1 MYTKRVQITNYG
13 PIDQLDI
20 DFPFEGDAPKPVLLV
35 GENGS
40 GKSILLSH
48 IVNGLVSAKDA
59 VYPDTPE
66 VETDRVY
73 KLRSSLYI
81 KSGREFSFAKVGFE
95 DELFIEELRSRRPK
109 PKGSSTLD
117 GLSEG
122 SAKDAWQK
130 MQVEKNDH
138 FDSNFFAPNEDKI
151 KTLFSRNCVLYFPP
165 NRFEEP
171 AWLNEENLKATANYM
186 ELKNVVGQTSRKV
199 INYSPLHD
207 NQNWLF
213 DVIYDQTAFELQ
225 THNLPLSINEKNQ
238 LIRFPVFGG
247 YSGKA
252 TSVYE
257 IALQIVRGVINENEN
272 TRFGIGE
279 RHNRVVSIMEG
290 KKQLVPNIFQL
301 SSGET
306 SLLNLFLSILRDFDL
321 SGTTFTKAEEIRGI
335 VVVDEIEL
343 HLHAVH
349 QHKIL
354 PRLIKMFPRV
364 QFVVTTHS
372 PLFVLGMKN
381 TFGEDGFAL
390 YRLPQGHQISP
401 EEFSEFGSAYE
412 TFTETKRFSDDIR
425 AEIEN
430 ARKPV
435 VFLDG
440 LTNQRYIEKAAEL
453 LNQQE
458 LLVKLELKNGE
469 DDGKL
474 KNIWKG
480 YNSKLAELIPQK
492 VVLLHDCDS
501 KVELQNR
508 GNIFKRKIP
517 HQNEHP
523 VKKGIENLFSR
534 TTLERAMSDK
544 PAFLH
549 IKCERKELNRGKEI
563 TIPEEWAVHPD
574 EKTNL
579 CDWLC
584 ENGTADDF
592 QHFQEIFDLLEEILD
607 VVPTVSTEQS
617 QQQE

>member
-66 VETDRVY
+66 VETNRVY

-95 DELFIEELRSRRPK
+95 DEFFIEELRSRRPK

-138 FDSNFFAPNEDKI
+138 FDSNISDQDEDKI
-151 KTLFSRNCVLYFPP
+151 NGIFSRNCVLYFPP

-171 AWLNEENLKATANYM
+171 AWLNEENLKATAKYM
-186 ELKNVVGQTSRKV
+186 DLKHLEGHTSRKV

-213 DVIYDQTAFELQ
+213 DVIYDRAAFEIQ
-225 THNLPLSINEKNQ
+225 TRNYPLLRDNENNPVNLP
-238 LIRFPVFGG
+238 VFTGF
-247 YSGKA
+247 SGKA
-252 TSVYE
+252 TSIYE
-257 IALQIVRGVINENEN
+257 IALQIVRSVIKKNGNI
-272 TRFGIGE
+272 RFGIGE
-279 RHNRVVSIMEG
+279 RHNRVVSIMEDQ
-290 KKQLVPNIFQL
+290 KPLVPNIFQL

-534 TTLERAMSDK
+534 ATLEKARNHK
-544 PAFLH
+544 TAFINIEVEH
-549 IKCERKELNRGKEI
+549 KKTERGEEI
-563 TIPEEWAVHPD
+563 IVPEKWTVDGD
-574 EKTNL
+574 EKRNL

-584 ENGTADDF
+584 RNGTAEDF
-592 QHFQEIFDLLEEILD
+592 QYFQEIFDMLEEILG
-607 VVPTVSTEQS
+607 VVPTVSAEQS
-617 QQQE
+617 LQTE